1 MQVTQR
7 FAQLLKNNVGKVIVG
22 KDQAVELM
30 MIAVLC
36 RGHVLIEDVP
46 GVGKTTL
53 ASALAKSLDC
63 SFKRI
68 QFTPDITPSD
78 ITGFSI
84 ANLKTGELEYRP
96 GMIMSQI
103 VLADEINR
111 TSPKT
116 QSSLLEVMEEGQVSV
131 DGVTYAVPQPFI
143 VLATQNPVD
152 FVGTYPLPEAQLD
165 RFFMRVSIG
174 YPTAEE
180 EADIL
185 ERYTSGQRPME
196 ELRPIC
202 TSSDIVRLQQEVEK
216 VYSSREVRA
225 YISAIAAASRRT
237 GALQLGISTRA
248 AISLLRAA
256 QAKAL
261 LAGRDY
267 VVPEDVQAMAEPV
280 LAHRLVPVSYTH
292 LAYFADLGCHADALL
307 ARTAAAQL
315 AARGAAGVTYR
326 DAEGIHVLG
335 AAYRLEADAARI
347 ARQLSQREQLS
358 AAVLELSAEPVSL
371 RITAPEQDVQ
381 AIVDAD
387 SILRTQL
394 KQIASMALQ
403 VDRGELSAESART
416 LAAVA
421 CSELDAARNQLEQ
434 IPGAAEDTVCAG
446 LLFQLERLS
455 GGLEAVSH
463 GAERGATLSGRLRS
477 CHVDGL
483 LNRIEWLHGLT

>member
-7 FAQLLKNNVGKVIVG
+7 FAQLLKQNVGKVIVG
-22 KDQAVELM
+22 KESAIELL

-53 ASALAKSLDC
+53 ASALARSLDC

-84 ANLKTGELEYRP
+84 ANFKTGELEYRP

-131 DGVTYAVPQPFI
+131 DGTTYAMPKPFI

-180 EADIL
+180 ETDIL
-185 ERYTSGQRPME
+185 ERYTSGKKPME

-202 TSSDIVRLQQEVEK
+202 TSSDILRLQQEVEG
-216 VYSSREVRA
+216 VHTSREVRA
-225 YISAIAAASRRT
+225 YISNIAAASRRN
-237 GALQLGISTRA
+237 GALQLGVSTRA
-248 AISLLRAA
+248 AISLLRAS
-256 QAKAL
+256 QACAIL
-261 LAGRDY
+261 DGRDF
-267 VVPEDVQAMAEPV
+267 VTPEDVQKMAEPV
-280 LAHRLVPVSYTH
+280 LAHRLVLSPE
-292 LAYFADLGCHADALL
+292 
-307 ARTAAAQL
+307 ARMRNMTA
-315 AARGAAGVTYR
+315 
-326 DAEGIHVLG
+326 
-335 AAYRLEADAARI
+335 
-347 ARQLSQREQLS
+347 
-358 AAVLELSAEPVSL
+358 
-371 RITAPEQDVQ
+371 
-381 AIVDAD
+381 
-387 SILRTQL
+387 
-394 KQIASMALQ
+394 
-403 VDRGELSAESART
+403 
-416 LAAVA
+416 
-421 CSELDAARNQLEQ
+421 
-434 IPGAAEDTVCAG
+434 
-446 LLFQLERLS
+446 ERVLS
-455 GGLEAVSH
+455 GVMQS
-463 GAERGATLSGRLRS
+463 
-477 CHVDGL
+477 VQVPVKVK
-483 LNRIEWLHGLT
+483 

>member
-7 FAQLLKNNVGKVIVG
+7 FAQLLKQNVGKVIVG
-22 KDQAVELM
+22 KESAVELM

-53 ASALAKSLDC
+53 ASALARSLDC

-78 ITGFSI
+78 ITGYSI
-84 ANLKTGELEYRP
+84 VNFKTGELEYRP

-131 DGVTYAVPQPFI
+131 DGTTYAMPEPFI

-180 EADIL
+180 ETDIL
-185 ERYTSGQRPME
+185 ERYTSGKKPME

-202 TSSDIVRLQQEVEK
+202 TSSDILRLQQEVK
-216 VYSSREVRA
+216 GVHASREVRA

-237 GALQLGISTRA
+237 AALQLGVSTRA
-248 AISLLRAA
+248 AISLLRAS
-256 QAKAL
+256 QARAL
-261 LAGRDY
+261 LEGRDY
-267 VVPEDVQAMAEPV
+267 VAPEDVQRMAEPV
-280 LAHRLVPVSYTH
+280 LAHRLV
-292 LAYFADLGCHADALL
+292 
-307 ARTAAAQL
+307 
-315 AARGAAGVTYR
+315 
-326 DAEGIHVLG
+326 
-335 AAYRLEADAARI
+335 
-347 ARQLSQREQLS
+347 
-358 AAVLELSAEPVSL
+358 LSAE
-371 RITAPEQDVQ
+371 
-381 AIVDAD
+381 
-387 SILRTQL
+387 
-394 KQIASMALQ
+394 
-403 VDRGELSAESART
+403 ARM
-416 LAAVA
+416 
-421 CSELDAARNQLEQ
+421 RNM
-434 IPGAAEDTVCAG
+434 T
-446 LLFQLERLS
+446 
-455 GGLEAVSH
+455 
-463 GAERGATLSGRLRS
+463 AERVLAGVMQG
-477 CHVDGL
+477 VQVPVKVK
-483 LNRIEWLHGLT
+483 